1 MSVVNIKIGGR
12 DYQVACGDGQ
22 EEHLRLLA
30 DEVNDRINVLFF
42 SSKSNKSKPSEPM
55 MLVMAALMLADELLE
70 SKKETD
76 YFMTHAPEDN
86 GMKAR
91 EIEAAM
97 AVTLEDIAARIEK
110 IAETAE
116 LR

>member
-12 DYQVACGDGQ
+12 EYQVACGEGQ

-30 DEVNDRINVLFF
+30 DEVNDRINSLFF
-42 SSKSNKSKPSEPM
+42 NSKNVKNKPSEPM
-55 MLVMAALMLADELLE
+55 MLVMAALMLADELQE

-86 GMKAR
+86 GKKAQ

-97 AVTLEDIAARIEK
+97 AVTLEEIAARIEK
-110 IAETAE
+110 IAETAQM
-116 LR
+116 R

>member
-1 MSVVNIKIGGR
+1 MSVVSIKIGGR
-12 DYQVACGDGQ
+12 DYHVACGDGQ

-30 DEVNDRINVLFF
+30 DEVNDRVNSLFF
-42 SSKSNKSKPSEPM
+42 SAKSAKNKPSEPM

-86 GMKAR
+86 GKKAQ

-97 AVTLEDIAARIEK
+97 AVTLEEIAARIEK
-110 IAETAE
+110 IADNAQI
-116 LR
+116 R

>member
-12 DYQVACGDGQ
+12 DYSVACGDGQ

-30 DEVNDRINVLFF
+30 DEVNDRVNSLFF
-42 SSKSNKSKPSEPM
+42 SSKNGKNKPSEPM
-55 MLVMAALMLADELLE
+55 MLVMAALMLADELVE
-70 SKKETD
+70 SKKETE

-86 GMKAR
+86 GKKAQ

-97 AVTLEDIAARIEK
+97 AVTLEEIAARIER
-110 IAETAE
+110 IAESAE
-116 LR
+116 MR